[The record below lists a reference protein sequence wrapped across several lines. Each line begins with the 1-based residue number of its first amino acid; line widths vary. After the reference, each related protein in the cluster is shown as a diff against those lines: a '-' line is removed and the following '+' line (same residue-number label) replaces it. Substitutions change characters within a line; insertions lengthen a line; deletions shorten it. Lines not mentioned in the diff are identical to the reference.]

1 MTATSRSRS
10 GLTAIDVRHPGHSG
24 EAGVSPENAQSG
36 AFGLLAVVGPGALEH
51 PMTEP
56 AKASRAKDA
65 VRRMGEHSLGGETMM
80 RWPARRDA
88 GSSLLGIPSR
98 LSHRRCPI
106 MLPSPAPILVPRLG
120 SRF

>member
-1 MTATSRSRS
+1 MGAARFSNSALTLGAPLASASCRALMTATSRSRS

-36 AFGLLAVVGPGALEH
+36 AFGSPAAVGPGAVEH

-65 VRRMGEHSLGGETMM
+65 VRRMDEHSL
-80 RWPARRDA
+80 
-88 GSSLLGIPSR
+88 
-98 LSHRRCPI
+98 
-106 MLPSPAPILVPRLG
+106 LVKR
-120 SRF
+120 